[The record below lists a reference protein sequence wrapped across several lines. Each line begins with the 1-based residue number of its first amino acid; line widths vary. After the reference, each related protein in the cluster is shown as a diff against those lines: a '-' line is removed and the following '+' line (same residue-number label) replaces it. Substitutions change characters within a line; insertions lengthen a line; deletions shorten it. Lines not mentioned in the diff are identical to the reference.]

1 MKEAKK
7 ELILVYNA
15 NSGFFNSIK
24 DALHKSIS
32 PNTYSCNLCSL
43 TFGAISMKNEWKEFI
58 DNLKIPSKFYHR
70 DEFFEMLKTHPHKIE
85 NTKFPAVFLH
95 LNEKLS
101 LFITSIEINQVKK
114 LEDLMDL
121 VTKKLKNLK

>member
-1 MKEAKK
+1 MKEKKK

-15 NSGFFNSIK
+15 DSGFFNSIK

-32 PNTYSCNLCSL
+32 PNTYSCNLCGL

-95 LNEKLS
+95 LNEKLI